1 MIVWEIDTA
10 IITVGKFGRITKNEY
25 LCDVN
30 FNDRKIYDDKRSVV

>member
-10 IITVGKFGRITKNEY
+10 IITVGKFGRITKN
-25 LCDVN
+25 